1 MTTRRPR
8 LNATD
13 FARRRQRLLAQME
26 PNSIAILHAG
36 FPPVRNR
43 DVEHAHRP
51 DSDFFYLTGFPE
63 AHAIAVL
70 LPNREH
76 GEYVL
81 FCEEKDPAKELWTG
95 LRVGPEQ
102 ACARFGAD
110 DAFPLSAI
118 NDILPGLIEGRSRV
132 YHALGKDPQFDR
144 RVLDWVNLIR
154 SKVRNGAHPPGEFV
168 SLEHLLHELRLFKER
183 GEVRLMRHAAEISA
197 RAHIRAMQAC
207 KPGSTEYELEA
218 ELLHE
223 FMHAG
228 ARFPAYPPIVGGGEN
243 GCILHY
249 TENSDRLKRG
259 ELVLIDAGC
268 EFDCYA
274 ADITRTFPVTGRFS
288 RTQRALYEIV
298 LEAQVAAIEMV
309 RPGRHWN
316 EPHQAAVSVLA
327 DGLRALGLLKG
338 SLKKILKDETFR
350 RFYMHRTG
358 HWLGMD
364 VHDVGEYKV
373 EAEWREFEPGMV
385 LTVEPGIYVAPGER
399 SVAARWQGIGIRIED
414 DVLVPADG
422 CDVLSKDAP
431 KTVADIQQVM
441 AA

>member
-259 ELVLIDAGC
+259 DLVLIDAGC

-274 ADITRTFPVTGRFS
+274 ADITRTFPVSGRFS

-316 EPHQAAVSVLA
+316 EPHQAAVTVLA

-414 DVLVPADG
+414 DVLVTADG

>member
-259 ELVLIDAGC
+259 DLVLIDAGC

-274 ADITRTFPVTGRFS
+274 ADITRTFPVSGRFS

-414 DVLVPADG
+414 DVLVTADG